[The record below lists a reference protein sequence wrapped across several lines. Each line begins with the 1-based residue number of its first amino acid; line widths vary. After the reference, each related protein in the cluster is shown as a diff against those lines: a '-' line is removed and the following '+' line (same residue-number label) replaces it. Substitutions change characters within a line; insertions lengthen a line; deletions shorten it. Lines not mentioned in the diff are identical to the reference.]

1 MSFIYPIP
9 TTGSISFS
17 DFLLDEDNKYIN
29 EISEATAQRGRVRA
43 VLKEANRTEEPKDY
57 TKILK
62 TVIDYIPY
70 LLGIIK
76 CLEGRQLK
84 LKKEF
89 ETSWRCSLTDSVLKK
104 KSRISCRGIHYELI
118 FIFLTYGYACSN
130 KASSSIKIQM
140 QKDEID
146 NTLKQAAELLRK
158 VSGIF
163 AYIAEKVCPTW
174 QDPPATRPPDVL
186 SELAASMSKVA
197 LADSSSI
204 AIRKAL
210 MQQTSSSLLAKLSIG
225 VAGRYEMANGL
236 IKSLGDSKKVCG
248 DFRKYVSNGAL
259 FHQSLGKK
267 FLAKDAYEHQQIG
280 KAVGFIKEAKDVF
293 HLLTRSKSPTIAKH
307 ALQEYEEV
315 DELYKRYVGFND
327 KVACD
332 KVPSKADLQALI
344 PGGRVVHDM
353 IKYTPPKPAFGP
365 DSERV
370 ITTTS
375 VGLNYIGENQYY

>member
-70 LLGIIK
+70 LL
-76 CLEGRQLK
+76 
-84 LKKEF
+84 
-89 ETSWRCSLTDSVLKK
+89 ETSWRCSLTDPVLKK
-104 KSRISCRGIHYELI
+104 KPRISCRGIHYELI

-130 KASSSIKIQM
+130 KASSSIEIQM
-140 QKDEID
+140 QKDEFD

-174 QDPPATRPPDVL
+174 QNPPATRPPDVL

-225 VAGRYEMANGL
+225 VAGHYEMANGL
-236 IKSLGDSKKVCG
+236 IKSLGDSKKVC
-248 DFRKYVSNGAL
+248 
-259 FHQSLGKK
+259 
-267 FLAKDAYEHQQIG
+267 
-280 KAVGFIKEAKDVF
+280 AVGFIKEAKEVF
-293 HLLTRSKSPTIAKH
+293 YLLTKSKSPTIAKH

-327 KVACD
+327 KVACE
-332 KVPSKADLQALI
+332 KVPPKADLQALI
-344 PGGRVVHDM
+344 PGGRGVHDM

-370 ITTTS
+370 ITTTCDES
-375 VGLNYIGENQYY
+375 SGK